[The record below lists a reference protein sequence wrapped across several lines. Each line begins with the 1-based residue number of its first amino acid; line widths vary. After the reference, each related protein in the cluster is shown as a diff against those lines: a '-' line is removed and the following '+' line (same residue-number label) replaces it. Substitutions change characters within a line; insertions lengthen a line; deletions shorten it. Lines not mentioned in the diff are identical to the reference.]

1 MTITDDPP
9 ETAEAPR
16 AGGPPADGPEGG
28 PGVAAAAVAFV
39 EPTGLARLLSSGEHK
54 TIGRLYLAFGG
65 FFGLLALV
73 VGWLVAL
80 EQVDM
85 AGIDIFGNAEAY
97 FRAVVTFRA
106 SLAFLVVVPML
117 LGVAMVVVPL
127 QIGAPSVAFPRL
139 AAASL
144 WTWLVGSGIF
154 LASIVADGGPNAGG
168 DLAAIELT
176 HLALALTVVALLAGS
191 LSVLTTIVAQRP
203 PGMSLF
209 EVPLFSWSMLVAGAV
224 WLLTLPV
231 LVADIAIGWV
241 DLRGADALFF
251 ETPVLGN
258 YGYLEWVFEQP
269 QVFAFAIPLL
279 GVVSELVPILFGVR
293 QRLYGVMMG
302 AIGGF
307 GLLTVGAY
315 AQPAFN
321 ADVRTEAPY
330 VVQSLLLI
338 LPLLVLVGGW
348 ADTAVRGAKARAAR
362 PTPQLA
368 LGLAA
373 VLMLLAG
380 AAAAALRVLGA
391 AIGGLR
397 EFGRSDRSWQ
407 DGLDDFL
414 RPLED
419 LAGTSALS
427 GMFNYVALAGL
438 LAAVA
443 ALHYWAPKIVGRPL
457 NATLGY
463 LSTLALL
470 GGTVLFSLPEIV
482 NGFLDE
488 PDAPYVGPVDDGVEA
503 FNIVVVVGGVL
514 LVVGLLLVGVNLA
527 VSARRPG
534 PGPGPDPWGGHTLE
548 WTTPSPPP
556 LGNFAETPVV
566 RSEAPMLDPAP
577 DGPTDE
583 PADEPGAAT

>member
-9 ETAEAPR
+9 ETADDPV
-16 AGGPPADGPEGG
+16 AGGPVSDVGVDAAPPGG
-28 PGVAAAAVAFV
+28 AAPYA
-39 EPTGLARLLSSGEHK
+39 EPTGLAGLFASGEHK
-54 TIGRLYLAFGG
+54 TIGRVYLACSAI
-65 FFGLLALV
+65 FGLLALV

-80 EQVDM
+80 EQIDM
-85 AGIDIFGNAEAY
+85 ATIDVFGNAEGY
-97 FRAVVTFRA
+97 FRAVVLFRA
-106 SLAFLVVVPML
+106 AIVFLVVVPMF

-127 QIGAPSVAFPRL
+127 QLGAPSVAFPRL

-144 WTWLVGSGIF
+144 WAWLVGSGIF
-154 LASIVADGGPNAGG
+154 VASILADGGPNAGG

-176 HLALALTVVALLAGS
+176 HLALGLTVVGLLAGS
-191 LSVLTTIVAQRP
+191 ISILTTIVAQRP
-203 PGMSLF
+203 PGMTLF
-209 EVPLFSWSMLVAGAV
+209 EVPLFSWSMLVAGGV

-231 LVADIAIGWV
+231 LVADLALGWV
-241 DLRGADALFF
+241 DLRGTDALFF

-258 YGYLEWVFEQP
+258 YRYLEWVFEQP

-279 GVVSELVPILFGVR
+279 GIVAELVPILFGIR

-321 ADVRTEAPY
+321 TDVRTEAPY
-330 VVQSLLLI
+330 VVQSLLLV
-338 LPLLVLVGGW
+338 LPLLVLLGGW
-348 ADTAVRGAKARAAR
+348 ADTAVRGTKVRSPR

-373 VLMLLAG
+373 VIMLLAG
-380 AAAAALRVLGA
+380 AAAAALRVLGP

-397 EFGRSDRSWQ
+397 ELGRNDRSWQ

-414 RPLED
+414 DPLED

-427 GMFNYVALAGL
+427 GMFNYVVLAGL

-443 ALHYWAPKIVGRPL
+443 GLHYWAPKIVGRTL
-457 NATLGY
+457 NAPLGY
-463 LSTLALL
+463 LSALALL

-482 NGFLDE
+482 NGFLEE

-503 FNIVVVVGGVL
+503 LNIVVVVGGVL
-514 LVVGLLLVGVNLA
+514 LVVGLLAVGANLA

-548 WTTPSPPP
+548 WTTASPPP
-556 LGNFAETPVV
+556 RGNFLVIPVV
-566 RSEAPMLDPAP
+566 QSEAPMLDPAP
-577 DGPTDE
+577 DEEAAAHPDAE
-583 PADEPGAAT
+583 EAPA